1 MKKPPLK
8 ALLKEFAVIT
18 LGSLVYAVAFNW
30 FFQPNALSFGG
41 FTGVAQIIHFLVP
54 VLPVGILTI
63 VMNVPLFI
71 LGVRRMGLKLLFS
84 SLYAMAAGSLLLDLV
99 GAVYTFAP
107 MEPLLAC
114 IYGGV
119 LMGCSFGLMLRVNAT
134 TGGTELLARL
144 LKFKLPNLSIGR
156 LCLIIDLIVVSTYAL
171 VFRSLN
177 NALYGMIALYI
188 CSLVMDTVIYGSRSA
203 QLAYLISDRNPEI
216 SRALLDLNLGITI
229 LPATGG
235 YSGNPKQVVL
245 CAFKRNQAAALKQLV
260 HTMDPNAFLIVT
272 KAHDV
277 LGKGFGSY
285 SPESL

>member
-144 LKFKLPNLSIGR
+144 LKFKLPHLSIGR